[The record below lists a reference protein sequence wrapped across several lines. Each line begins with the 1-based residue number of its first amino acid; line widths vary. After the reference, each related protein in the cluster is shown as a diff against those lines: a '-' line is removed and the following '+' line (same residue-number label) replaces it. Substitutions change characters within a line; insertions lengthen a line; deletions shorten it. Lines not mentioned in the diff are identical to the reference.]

1 MDGIGYARLLPARL
15 AQGQAARIQQHAELL
30 AAHVRRHRPALLH
43 TTTHFVNALA
53 VEAVARAFGIPW
65 VYEVRGQLAD
75 TWAAVRGPEALGS
88 ERYRLFQEREAEA
101 ARRADGV
108 VTLGAG
114 MRDRLVAAGV
124 AEDAVVLCPNAVGP
138 AFVAEPAG
146 RDEARARLGWDLPTD
161 AFVVGT
167 VSSLV
172 DYEGLDTLLR
182 AAARLAPHRPGL
194 RVHIAGDGV
203 ARPGLQAL
211 AAELGIAE
219 LCAFPGRVD
228 REDARLHHAALDV
241 FTVPRR
247 DLPVTRAVTPMKTVE
262 ASATGRPVVA
272 SDLPALAELVED
284 ERTGLLVPA
293 EDPAALAAALDRL
306 AGNPAERVRLGAA
319 GREWALQTRTW
330 EANARR
336 YRALYD
342 RLGVHPR

>member
-1 MDGIGYARLLPARL
+1 M
-15 AQGQAARIQQHAELL
+15 
-30 AAHVRRHRPALLH
+30 
-43 TTTHFVNALA
+43 
-53 VEAVARAFGIPW
+53 
-65 VYEVRGQLAD
+65 
-75 TWAAVRGPEALGS
+75 
-88 ERYRLFQEREAEA
+88 
-101 ARRADGV
+101 
-108 VTLGAG
+108 
-114 MRDRLVAAGV
+114 
-124 AEDAVVLCPNAVGP
+124 
-138 AFVAEPAG
+138 
-146 RDEARARLGWDLPTD
+146 
-161 AFVVGT
+161 
-167 VSSLV
+167 
-172 DYEGLDTLLR
+172 
-182 AAARLAPHRPGL
+182 
-194 RVHIAGDGV
+194 HIAGDGV

-306 AGNPAERVRLGAA
+306 AGDPAERARLGAA